1 MPQIALKH
9 YLRVT
14 DEDFAEALQRVP
26 EDSAKSS
33 ADVAQNA
40 AQQAHAPRRTE
51 PQETTKAPDR
61 QGLMRNRAT
70 PDGVVPEVKVAGTGC
85 ERGPFPSG
93 NSHILTTGAAKSSA
107 PDAAN

>member
-1 MPQIALKH
+1 MVTEWLGNTPQIALKH

-14 DEDFAEALQRVP
+14 DEDFERAARPVAP
-26 EDSAKSS
+26 DSAKSS

-61 QGLMRNRAT
+61 QGLMRSRAT
-70 PDGVVPEVKVAGTGC
+70 PDVVVPEVKVAGTGF
-85 ERGPFPSG
+85 EPATSR
-93 NSHILTTGAAKSSA
+93 L
-107 PDAAN
+107 